1 VRART
6 KRGVHAVSLPLPIR
20 VRGKLRI
27 AFLVYGE
34 PAKQGQELVYPP
46 SELAEVDPRTGKAE
60 FRPCG
65 PADFG
70 IDAAPNVPVNGFGVK
85 VRGDEFWRQRDRL
98 MDIAPHVW
106 AAFETGGLRVVR
118 PAFDLVRE
126 HDEIFERIAKAPLK
140 PYYAKL
146 GAEYWAWSR
155 ALAGP

>member
-1 VRART
+1 
-6 KRGVHAVSLPLPIR
+6 
-20 VRGKLRI
+20 
-27 AFLVYGE
+27 
-34 PAKQGQELVYPP
+34 
-46 SELAEVDPRTGKAE
+46 
-60 FRPCG
+60 
-65 PADFG
+65 
-70 IDAAPNVPVNGFGVK
+70 VK